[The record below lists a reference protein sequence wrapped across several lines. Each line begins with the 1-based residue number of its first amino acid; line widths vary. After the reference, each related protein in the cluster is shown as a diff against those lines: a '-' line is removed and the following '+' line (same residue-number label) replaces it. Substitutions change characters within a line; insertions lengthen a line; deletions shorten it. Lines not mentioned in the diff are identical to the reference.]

1 MVGVRAGRKI
11 EILKSAASTFV
22 REGYDATSMNHIAEE
37 AGITK
42 PGLYYHFKSKQD
54 LLFQIMSYALDRLE
68 KDTIGAT
75 VSSASN
81 EERLRTI
88 LGNHAR
94 MITEDDDCSFT
105 MLVMNETSSLRPED
119 QRIISHRKRAHFEV
133 VRATLDQLGKEGR
146 LRDIDTTVAAFSI
159 LGTVIWI
166 CKWFQKG
173 GRLPGDQVVSQVSE
187 LVMASILR
195 DDRRT

>member
-11 EILKSAASTFV
+11 KILKSAASTFV
-22 REGYDATSMNHIAEE
+22 REGYDATSMNHIAAE

-54 LLFQIMSYALDRLE
+54 LLFQIMCFALDRLE

-75 VSSASN
+75 VSAGSN

-88 LGNHAR
+88 ISNHAR
-94 MITEDDDCSFT
+94 MIADEDDCSFT
-105 MLVMNETSSLRPED
+105 MLVMNETSSLLAED
-119 QRIISHRKRAHFEV
+119 ERIISHRKRAHFEV
-133 VRATLDQLGKEGR
+133 VRATLDQLDREGK

-173 GRLPGDQVVSQVSE
+173 GRLQSDDVVNQVSE
-187 LVMASILR
+187 LVLASVLR
-195 DDRRT
+195 DDRR